1 MRARP
6 PAVAGIFYPA
16 DAAALGEQVDRLLAD
31 AAAPALAFPVAAV
44 IAPHA
49 GYLYSGPVAASAF
62 RAVGA
67 SRRPKRVV
75 VIGPAHHVAFRGVAL
90 PSWQAFRTP
99 LGDVAVDGDAL
110 AAVAELPHVV
120 VADRPH
126 APEHALEV
134 ELPFLQRVL
143 GEFALVPLLVG
154 DASAPEAAQ
163 VLEPLWDPATTLV
176 VASSDLSH
184 YRDHATARRL
194 DARTAATIE
203 ALAGEELG
211 PHDACGYLPVA
222 GLVGLA
228 RARRLGI
235 ARLDLRNSGDT
246 AGDRAR
252 VVGYGAWALGPG
264 TA

>member
-16 DAAALGEQVDRLLAD
+16 DTAALREQVDRLLAYV
-31 AAAPALAFPVAAV
+31 AAPALAFPTAAV

-67 SRRPKRVV
+67 SGHPERVV
-75 VIGPAHHVAFRGVAL
+75 VIGPAHHVASRGIAL

-99 LGDVAVDGDAL
+99 LGDVPVDADVL
-110 AAVAELPHVV
+110 ASLTELPQVII
-120 VADRPH
+120 ADGPH

-154 DASAPEAAQ
+154 TASAAEVAQ
-163 VLEPLWDPATTLV
+163 ALERVWDPATTLV
-176 VASSDLSH
+176 VVSSDLSH
-184 YRDHATARRL
+184 YHDHATARRL
-194 DARTAATIE
+194 DARTAARIE

-211 PHDACGYLPVA
+211 PGDACGYLPVA
-222 GLVGLA
+222 GLLGLA

-252 VVGYGAWALGPG
+252 VVGYGAWALGP
-264 TA
+264 APA